1 MPTRTIITAGI
12 DAGMDRTKAVI
23 LKNDEDP
30 VWHILSGGIAS
41 TADIARQALNSV
53 AEKAGIATRDIG
65 HVTATGGGR
74 TYISFADQEAPEF
87 QCLAKGIHRIM
98 PSTRILLDLGAR
110 KSLTLKCRDGRT
122 LKVAASSKCASGT
135 GTYLEMVSAVLRID
149 YDEMTRLALRSTA
162 DVTIQSTCAVFA
174 ESEIISLVH
183 DGRKPADIMRGV
195 FKGMAGRIYP
205 HLLELGIEEDI
216 TVVGGVAHSRAMI
229 SALEEMAGYTINVPE
244 HPDIV
249 GALGAAMMGQ
259 EALQC

>member
-1 MPTRTIITAGI
+1 MPSRTIIAAGI
-12 DAGMDRTKAVI
+12 DAGMERTKAVI
-23 LKNDEDP
+23 LKNDEAA
-30 VWHILSGGIAS
+30 VWHILPGGIAS
-41 TADIARQALNSV
+41 TVDVARKALQGV
-53 AEKAGIATRDIG
+53 AERAGIALTDIG

-74 TYISFADQEAPEF
+74 ADISFADQEAPEF

-98 PSTRILLDLGAR
+98 PATRILLDLGAR
-110 KSLTLKCRDGRT
+110 KSLALKCKTGRT
-122 LKVAASSKCASGT
+122 LKVASSSKCASGT
-135 GTYLEMVSAVLRID
+135 GTYLEMVSGVLSID
-149 YDEMTRLALRSTA
+149 YDEMTRLALQSAT

-183 DGRKPADIMRGV
+183 DGQKPADIMRGV

-229 SALEEMAGYTINVPE
+229 SALEEMAGYTIHVPE
-244 HPDIV
+244 QPDIV

-259 EALQC
+259 EALPC